1 MARKQTN
8 KQTNKQTANS
18 FVPAKLGVRWYITTV
33 CVIKQLVSMQLKW
46 WRVQRSRN
54 HSVFGRN
61 TRVLSEAVES
71 SLGPC
76 KLDHGGL
83 EPNAVAISEEVCT
96 AYYRWYTLR
105 TPHICDFAQVWRAD
119 ADFGDAMAWNNE
131 LIKHFSLR
139 KNFTVLLY
147 RKRTKDNRDLF
158 CTKTWFWQDPAEH
171 SHWNSSREAMLL
183 RACKNYVQKICDAS
197 KCGHHAQGSFE
208 LPPLISRPAWY
219 RSSPTSTIH
228 IPLVIIGATPEFVK
242 MVSVLIRIVPLK

>member
-1 MARKQTN
+1 MESATQSESHCFRSQYTCIEWSCGVFTRSVQAWPRWSWAKCSRHIWRGYVPHT
-8 KQTNKQTANS
+8 TADTL
-18 FVPAKLGVRWYITTV
+18 FAPPT
-33 CVIKQLVSMQLKW
+33 
-46 WRVQRSRN
+46 
-54 HSVFGRN
+54 SVTSHR
-61 TRVLSEAVES
+61 
-71 SLGPC
+71 
-76 KLDHGGL
+76 
-83 EPNAVAISEEVCT
+83 
-96 AYYRWYTLR
+96 
-105 TPHICDFAQVWRAD
+105 VWRAD

-171 SHWNSSREAMLL
+171 SHWNSLKEAMWL
-183 RACKNYVQKICDAS
+183 RACKNYVQGSRDAT
-197 KCGHHAQGSFE
+197 KCKQHAWGTSE

-242 MVSVLIRIVPLK
+242 MVSILIRIVPLK